1 MLWPGHKG
9 RCPATR
15 CRDPHSDRPP
25 SLDLFPQAAGIQLF
39 RDREISAAGVVFT
52 FMVFLSLLVVWGGS
66 RIADARFQ
74 YAETLEKKVVDR
86 YIATGAVST
95 SSGDLNHDD
104 IETTGGKYRPCQRPF
119 VEPMNCKLLT
129 FCGSGLS
136 ASAHALSFLSRAKPD

>member
-1 MLWPGHKG
+1 MSQPARSKQASKCANVLWPGHKG

-52 FMVFLSLLVVWGGS
+52 FMVLLSLLVVWGGS

-74 YAETLEKKVVDR
+74 HAETLATKVVDR

-95 SSGDLNHDD
+95 SSGDSNHDD
-104 IETTGGKYRPCQRPF
+104 IETTGGKYRPVKDRSSSP
-119 VEPMNCKLLT
+119 
-129 FCGSGLS
+129 
-136 ASAHALSFLSRAKPD
+136 